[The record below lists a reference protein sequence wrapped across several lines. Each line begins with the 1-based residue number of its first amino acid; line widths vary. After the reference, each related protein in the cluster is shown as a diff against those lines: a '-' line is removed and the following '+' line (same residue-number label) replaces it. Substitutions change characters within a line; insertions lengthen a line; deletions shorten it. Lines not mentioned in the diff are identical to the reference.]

1 VWEEIALISNDT
13 RSTAGCGLLKCHT
26 RVVLIGISEKH
37 CFHSVAFMMDRI
49 E

>member
-1 VWEEIALISNDT
+1 MWDEMALISDDT
-13 RSTAGCGLLKCHT
+13 RSTAVYGLLKCHT